1 MTSASRG
8 PVQAYRGAVG
18 YGRRWG
24 RRKNGAQG
32 MLLLLLTLLHAVPT
46 ALALDD
52 VAVIGHR
59 DLSSEPLSTH
69 SIRAVFAMRQRS
81 WPDGQAVRVFV
92 LPDDDLLHIRFTK
105 AVLGVFP
112 HQLRLAWDR
121 QVFSGSGQ
129 APQRVADE
137 IEMLRRVA
145 ATPGAI
151 GYITRGALN
160 EQVRAILVD

>member
-1 MTSASRG
+1 MISAATG
-8 PVQAYRGAVG
+8 PLQDFGGAVG
-18 YGRRWG
+18 SACGWVGR
-24 RRKNGAQG
+24 KSGAQG
-32 MLLLLLTLLHAVPT
+32 MLLLLLVLVHSVPT

-52 VAVIGHR
+52 VVVIGHR
-59 DLSSEPLSTH
+59 DLPSEPLTTH
-69 SIRAVFAMRQRS
+69 SVRAVFAMRQRS

-92 LPDDDLLHIRFTK
+92 LSDDDLLHIDFTK

-129 APQRVADE
+129 APQRVANE